1 MSHSDR
7 PPQTDEKNDSEE
19 TFQLSP
25 VWMIVGVLAIA
36 LGVGCG
42 LVMSSATFLR

>member
-1 MSHSDR
+1 MSPSAR
-7 PPQTDEKNDSEE
+7 PPEEAKEHDSQEV
-19 TFQLSP
+19 FQLSP
-25 VWMIVGVLAIA
+25 AWIFIGLLAIA